1 MYIITIVAVLVW
13 AGSGFFSAWLAGRKY
28 KLQSIITI
36 GMVILSIGVFLDNV
50 ISLLSLATANSG
62 SSVWMRVFGSVSKVL
77 LAVVTG
83 SVITNVL
90 QLAIEQIP
98 EASASQLSSLMSWFV
113 FSCSLGW
120 WLNSSV
126 KGIYVNCMAPL
137 DILQYKPILKLI
149 FSSFLAFCFDFD
161 FSFQAQAP

>member
-1 MYIITIVAVLVW
+1 MDLTSPLSDIDDYIFGSDQVYVYMMTIVAVLVL
-13 AGSGFFSAWLAGRKY
+13 AGSPFVLAWLAGWKY

-62 SSVWMRVFGSVSKVL
+62 SSVWMRVFGSLSKLL
-77 LAVVTG
+77 LAVGTG

-98 EASASQLSSLMSWFV
+98 EDSASQLSSLMSLV
-113 FSCSLGW
+113 C
-120 WLNSSV
+120 
-126 KGIYVNCMAPL
+126 
-137 DILQYKPILKLI
+137 I
-149 FSSFLAFCFDFD
+149 FRFFRLVA
-161 FSFQAQAP
+161 